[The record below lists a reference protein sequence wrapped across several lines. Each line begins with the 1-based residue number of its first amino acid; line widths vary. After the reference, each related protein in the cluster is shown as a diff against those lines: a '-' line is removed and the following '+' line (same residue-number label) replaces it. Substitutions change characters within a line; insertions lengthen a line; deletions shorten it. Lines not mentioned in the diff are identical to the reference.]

1 MVKLLACQSAE
12 LITREALQHGGMGY
26 AEETLVSRYFVDVR
40 VLSIFEGAEETLD
53 LKVIAKSFLET
64 ALGKV

>member
-1 MVKLLACQSAE
+1 MQ
-12 LITREALQHGGMGY
+12 Y